1 MSERMHWPT
10 QIEWIENA
18 EPLVSK
24 DVLFPFALDEVLCR
38 RFHKGGLPALHSWAH
53 GNALVLGLRDRR
65 LPLADRAIELLRAQG
80 TDVIVRNSGG
90 TAVPL
95 DFGVVNLSLILPTP
109 ERSLN
114 FHEDFQYM
122 AAIVNNASSLWT
134 GTVQAGEVDGAYCPG
149 DFDLSVRGRKI
160 CGISQRRQRHG
171 FAVQA
176 FVNVE
181 GSGEQRAN
189 KAATYYTLAS
199 GGQEGLLFP
208 RVEARKTASIVELA
222 RAETGT
228 SQVTTN
234 SFINEVKY
242 FLQNQGIQL
251 TSRDVTTLDLEEV
264 WHTVEQL
271 RTRYDR

>member
-1 MSERMHWPT
+1 MSNRMHWPT
-10 QIEWIENA
+10 QIEWIENV
-18 EPLVSK
+18 EPFVSK

-38 RFHKGGLPALHSWAH
+38 RFQKGGLPALHSWAH
-53 GNALVLGLRDRR
+53 ANALVLGLRDRR
-65 LPLADRAIELLRAQG
+65 LPLADRAIESLRAQG
-80 TDVIVRNSGG
+80 VDIIVRNSGG

-95 DFGVVNLSLILPTP
+95 DLGVVNLSLILPTP
-109 ERSLN
+109 ENPLN

-122 AAIVNNASSLWT
+122 AAIVNSASSRWT
-134 GTVQAGEVDGAYCPG
+134 GAVQAGEVDGAYCPG

-160 CGISQRRQRHG
+160 CGISQRRQRYG

-189 KAATYYTLAS
+189 NAATFYTSAS
-199 GGQEGLLFP
+199 GGQEGLMFP
-208 RVEARKTASIVELA
+208 RVEAWKTASIAELA
-222 RAETGT
+222 REEADAI
-228 SQVTTN
+228 QVSTN
-234 SFINEVKY
+234 TFINEVKY

-251 TSRDVTTLDLEEV
+251 IARDVTTLDLEEV
-264 WHTVEQL
+264 WNTVEQL